1 MEKTVRIIAL
11 RDDQSDLTY
20 WLSKSHQERLMAIEI
35 LRQQYVRLQCIEPR
49 LQRVC
54 RIINLE
60 KPRDER

>member
-35 LRQQYVRLQCIEPR
+35 LRQQYVRLKCIEPG

-54 RIINLE
+54 RIVNLE